1 MPKVRIRA
9 GTREENITAE
19 TGERLLDVL
28 RRAGVNVAAP
38 CGGLGRCG
46 KCRATVNGE
55 EVLACRYTVT
65 GDAEITVRELT
76 GGAILGGETAS
87 AHGGKRLGAAL
98 DLGTTTLALRL
109 YDLDTGKCTGQR
121 TAWNAQ
127 AAYGADVITRAQY
140 CMEHPE
146 GTETLQRVVGRQL
159 DEMLG
164 ALGTSSE
171 NIESLL
177 VAGNTIMQHLFEG
190 LDPSP
195 IAVAP
200 FTPRTLFEDCAQNS
214 CHSERSEE
222 SLPDCMNDRKDASP
236 GLRMTET
243 TYSPCVAGY
252 VGGDITAGLL
262 ASGLF
267 EKDGRHLFLD
277 VGTNGEMALGGKDG
291 FVCCAVASGPAFEGA
306 GIACGMA
313 GVVGAVSHV
322 RFESGALR
330 FDVIGGGEAKG
341 LCGSGL
347 VDLAALLCREGII
360 TASGLLLPPE
370 EAPENWAEYL
380 REDEDGNG
388 IFSLTPSVY
397 LSARDVR
404 QLQLAKAA
412 VAAGIRVLLK
422 KSGTKMEEIGGLY
435 LAGGFGS
442 FLDPKSAA
450 DIGMLPREL
459 ADKTTV
465 LGNASL
471 EGAGMALTDKG
482 ARARLRDVQHAC
494 RYIELSGDRDFNEEY
509 PEQMFFY
516 EEDEEWN

>member
-1 MPKVRIRA
+1 MAEIKIHTPSKELSV
-9 GTREENITAE
+9 TAE
-19 TGERLLDVL
+19 DGERLLDAL
-28 RRAGVNVAAP
+28 RRAGINVTAP

-55 EVLACRYTVT
+55 EVLACRYTLT
-65 GDAEITVRELT
+65 GDACVTVRELT
-76 GGAILGGETAS
+76 GGAILSGEAAASDGGT
-87 AHGGKRLGAAL
+87 RLGAAL

-109 YDLDTGKCTGQR
+109 YDLDTGKCAGQR

-146 GTETLQRVVGRQL
+146 GTQTLQSAIHGQL
-159 DEMLG
+159 NEMLG
-164 ALGTSSE
+164 SLGTSLKD
-171 NIESLL
+171 IESLF
-177 VAGNTIMQHLFEG
+177 VAGNTIMQHLFAG

-200 FTPRTLFEDCAQNS
+200 FKPRTLFEDS
-214 CHSERSEE
+214 
-222 SLPDCMNDRKDASP
+222 DRFA
-236 GLRMTET
+236 
-243 TYSPCVAGY
+243 PCVAGY
-252 VGGDITAGLL
+252 MGGDITAGLL

-267 EKDGRHLFLD
+267 EKEGRYLFLD
-277 VGTNGEMALGGKDG
+277 VGTNGEMALGGRDG

-313 GVVGAVSHV
+313 GVDGAVSHA
-322 RFESGALR
+322 RFEGGALR

-370 EAPENWAEYL
+370 EAPENRAKYL

-388 IFSLTPSVY
+388 IFFLTPSVY
-397 LSARDVR
+397 LTARDVR

-422 KSGTKMEEIGGLY
+422 KSGTTLDEIGGLY

-442 FLDPKSAA
+442 FLDAHSAA
-450 DIGMLPREL
+450 DIGMLPKEL
-459 ADKTTV
+459 AGKTTV

-471 EGAGMALTDKG
+471 EGAGTALLDAG
-482 ARARLRDVQHAC
+482 ARARLRDIRRAC

-516 EEDEEWN
+516 EEDDDEWN

>member
-1 MPKVRIRA
+1 MDNHTTIGGNFKNIYTTGENMPEVHIRA
-9 GTREENITAE
+9 GARELNITAE
-19 TGERLLDVL
+19 AGERLLDVL
-28 RRAGVNVAAP
+28 RRAGVNVTAP

-46 KCRATVNGE
+46 KCRAIVNGE
-55 EVLACRYTVT
+55 EVLACRYTLT
-65 GDAEITVRELT
+65 GNAEITVQELA
-76 GGAILGGETAS
+76 GGAILGGETEAS
-87 AHGGKRLGAAL
+87 GKSARLGAAL

-109 YDLDTGKCTGQR
+109 YDLDTGACVGQR

-146 GTETLQRVVGRQL
+146 GTEDLQSVIQNQL
-159 DEMLG
+159 DELLHS
-164 ALGTSSE
+164 LGTSLSALDALF
-171 NIESLL
+171 I
-177 VAGNTIMQHLFEG
+177 AGNTIMQHLFAG
-190 LDPSP
+190 LDPSS

-200 FTPRTLFEDCAQNS
+200 FTPQTLFND
-214 CHSERSEE
+214 SERF
-222 SLPDCMNDRKDASP
+222 A
-236 GLRMTET
+236 
-243 TYSPCVAGY
+243 PCVAGY

-262 ASGLF
+262 ASGLV
-267 EKDGRHLFLD
+267 EKEGKYLFLD
-277 VGTNGEMALGGKDG
+277 VGTNGEMALGGSRG

-313 GVVGAVSHV
+313 GIDGAVSHV
-322 RFESGALR
+322 YLTDNALC

-347 VDLAALLCREGII
+347 VELAALLCREGVI
-360 TASGLLLPPE
+360 TASGLLLPPK
-370 EAPENWAEYL
+370 EAPEKWAAYL
-380 REDEDGNG
+380 KEDGDGNG
-388 IFSLTPSVY
+388 VFFLTPLVY
-397 LSARDVR
+397 LTARDVR

-422 KSGTKMEEIGGLY
+422 KSGTGMDEIGGLY

-442 FLDPKSAA
+442 FLNAHSAA

-471 EGAGMALTDKG
+471 EGAGMALLDKR
-482 ARARLRDVQHAC
+482 ARARLLDIQRAC
-494 RYIELSGDRDFNEEY
+494 RYIELSGDSNFNEEY

-516 EEDEEWN
+516 EEDDDEWN

>member
-1 MPKVRIRA
+1 MAEIKIHTPSKELSV
-9 GTREENITAE
+9 TAE
-19 TGERLLDVL
+19 DGERLLDAL
-28 RRAGVNVAAP
+28 RRAGINVTAP

-55 EVLACRYTVT
+55 EVLACRYTLT
-65 GDAEITVRELT
+65 GDACVTVRELT
-76 GGAILGGETAS
+76 GGAILSGEAAVSDGGT
-87 AHGGKRLGAAL
+87 RLGAAL

-109 YDLDTGKCTGQR
+109 YDLDTGKCAGQR

-146 GTETLQRVVGRQL
+146 GTQTLQSAIHGQL
-159 DEMLG
+159 NEMLG
-164 ALGTSSE
+164 SLGTSLKD
-171 NIESLL
+171 IESLF
-177 VAGNTIMQHLFEG
+177 VAGNTIMQHLFAG

-200 FTPRTLFEDCAQNS
+200 FKPRTLFEDS
-214 CHSERSEE
+214 
-222 SLPDCMNDRKDASP
+222 DRFA
-236 GLRMTET
+236 
-243 TYSPCVAGY
+243 PCVAGY
-252 VGGDITAGLL
+252 MGGDITAGLL

-306 GIACGMA
+306 GISCGMA
-313 GVVGAVSHV
+313 GVDGAVSHV
-322 RFESGALR
+322 RFESGALCV
-330 FDVIGGGEAKG
+330 DVIGGGEAKG

-347 VDLAALLCREGII
+347 VDLAALLCRERII
-360 TASGLLLPPE
+360 TASGLLLPE
-370 EAPENWAEYL
+370 EAPESWAAYL

-388 IFSLTPSVY
+388 IFYLTPSVY

-422 KSGTKMEEIGGLY
+422 KSGTDMDEIGGLY

-450 DIGMLPREL
+450 AIGMLPREL

-465 LGNASL
+465 SGNASL
-471 EGAGMALTDKG
+471 EGAGMALKDEG
-482 ARARLRDVQHAC
+482 ARARLREIRRAC

-516 EEDEEWN
+516 EEDDDEWN